1 MFRDSLGR
9 LEPVHVA
16 ETRREV
22 EAIYRFRYTVFVEE
36 LGRELGGVDH
46 ENRWVHDDE
55 DEKPY
60 THHAYTGTPEH
71 ITGSMRLRFW
81 GPGSLPEHEQ
91 RLFCMSQIPGIENLA
106 VAEGDR
112 FMISRGLRGQ
122 LILPSM
128 MRTMFDFLVVDRGAD
143 LVFCCCGPGLVRH
156 YRKLGFRPYR
166 AQPIHSPEGLR
177 VPLLAIPSDIEYA
190 RGQGSLLVP
199 LIKKEFGRA
208 GKRQP
213 LDLEP
218 FYEIFE
224 RDSLGIELDPARVW
238 ERLQEEILHDVRELP
253 SFLDTMQEGLV
264 KQLCE
269 KGFVLDVPD
278 GALLTK
284 EGFSEQE
291 MYVVLGGSFEVL
303 VGERRVALATKGD
316 LLGEVAFFRQSGK
329 RSASIRAVGDSEVLM
344 IRRRF
349 LKQLA
354 RKDPAAAFELL
365 FGVASIL
372 SERLVAREAALHL
385 DQPAD

>member
-1 MFRDSLGR
+1 MFRDSLAK
-9 LEPVHVA
+9 LEPVHTA
-16 ETRREV
+16 ASRAEV
-22 EAIYRFRYTVFVEE
+22 EAIYSFRYTVFVEE

-60 THHAYTGTPEH
+60 TFHAYTGTPDH

-81 GPGSLPEHEQ
+81 PPGSVPEHE
-91 RLFCMSQIPGIENLA
+91 RHLFAMDQIPGIETLS

-112 FMISRGLRGQ
+112 FMISRGLRGR

-128 MRTMFDFLVVDRGAD
+128 MRTMFEILVVDQGAD

-166 AQPIHSPEGLR
+166 AQPIHSPEGMR
-177 VPLLAIPSDIEYA
+177 VPLMAIPSDIDYA
-190 RGQGSLLVP
+190 RSQGSFLVP
-199 LIKKEFGRA
+199 LIKKEFGR
-208 GKRQP
+208 GKREP

-218 FYEIFE
+218 FHEIFE

-238 ERLQEEILHDVRELP
+238 EKLQGEMHLDDRELP
-253 SFLDTMQEGLV
+253 SFLDTLDEGLV
-264 KQLCE
+264 RQLSQ
-269 KGFVLDVPD
+269 KGFVLKVPD
-278 GALLTK
+278 GALLTR

-303 VGERRVALATKGD
+303 AGERRIALATKGD
-316 LLGEVAFFRQSGK
+316 LLGEVAFFRESGK
-329 RSASIRAVGDSEVLM
+329 RSASIRAVGDSEVLL

-354 RKDPAAAFELL
+354 RKEPDAAFELL
-365 FGVASIL
+365 FSVAGIL
-372 SERLVAREAALHL
+372 SERLVAREAGLHL
-385 DQPAD
+385 EGPDPA